1 MLRTWKPDDTNYFS
15 LLPLDLRHLT
25 ANMTRRDLTT
35 QIIRILYKPQPDWF
49 DEYGNTEDW
58 YAEVLEREIQEVFES
73 HSISI
78 KLDYKQA
85 VGVVKITLQEHTI
98 IPDQVIVDLILI
110 RRQFTYYPAD
120 TPQLN
125 MLLWR
130 YAIPYRIVEYESET
144 HHGCIDISFEIIP
157 IS

>member
-1 MLRTWKPDDTNYFS
+1 MLRTWRPDDTNYFS
-15 LLPLDLRHLT
+15 LLPLDLRYHIH
-25 ANMTRRDLTT
+25 NMMRRDLITR
-35 QIIRILYKPQPDWF
+35 IIKILYEPQHDWC
-49 DEYGNTEDW
+49 DKDGNTEDW
-58 YAEVLEREIQEVFES
+58 YAECLESEINDIVER

-78 KLDYKQA
+78 QLDYKQA
-85 VGVVKITLQEHTI
+85 VGVVKITLQEHTV

-110 RRQFTYYPAD
+110 RRQFTYCPAR

-144 HHGCIDISFEIIP
+144 HHGCIDISFDVIP